1 MFLNSRVEKHLKR
14 LHLRSLGL
22 VVAPRIRFL
31 KRQTQGKETSSNIE
45 ENRKDEDEEVDDST
59 VAKKPTKLTP
69 FQKKL
74 ALLNKKQTL
83 ESTKTTSETNDKPI
97 NFYEEND
104 EDGDL
109 LFKVKQADVDSS
121 DQDSSASDADF
132 DFGETKKKIKVKT
145 KASIVK
151 KLKKKNIKINEKVL
165 FDEEGNVSAFCF
177 FREIFCLI
185 RCLF

>member
-1 MFLNSRVEKHLKR
+1 M
-14 LHLRSLGL
+14 
-22 VVAPRIRFL
+22 
-31 KRQTQGKETSSNIE
+31 
-45 ENRKDEDEEVDDST
+45 
-59 VAKKPTKLTP
+59 AKKPTKLTP

-83 ESTKTTSETNDKPI
+83 ESAKTTSENNDKPI

-104 EDGDL
+104 EDGDF
-109 LFKVKQADVDSS
+109 LFKVKQADEESS

-132 DFGETKKKIKVKT
+132 HFGETKKKIKVKT

-165 FDEEGNVSAFCF
+165 FDEEGNVSAYILIF
-177 FREIFCLI
+177 FVFG
-185 RCLF
+185 FFFFV